1 MLLAAAAEADKLNLD
16 ISIGTW
22 GILAGVI
29 VVMLAFDLFVYARG
43 HIPSVREN
51 SLWSIGWI
59 GVALA
64 FGAVFWAWQGSEAGS
79 QYLAGYLL
87 ERSLSLD
94 NLFVFAVILSYF
106 AVPGEKVQG
115 KVLAWGIMLA
125 LGLRLIFIMIGAA
138 LLDAFHI
145 TFYAFGA
152 LLLYTAWKLAR
163 HDDTE
168 IEPEH
173 NPLLKQ
179 LRKRVTITDDYDGD
193 KLFTKANGKRVATP
207 LLAVFVVI
215 ASTDI
220 LFAVDSIPAIFAVT
234 QESFIVFAAN
244 AFALIG
250 LRALYFLLV
259 GLMDRFVYLT
269 QGLSVI
275 LAFIG
280 VKMLLIDIWHVP
292 IWLSLAV
299 IAGTLGADRV
309 AVDAGGAE
317 EAHSGIAICTCSCV
331 HGWPA
336 ATWNR
341 RAARFITTDAT
352 VTVWSAQGSVGSTW
366 RQTPFG
372 CDSWLR
378 SASSSGWLRTTSRRG
393 IVLGDSS
400 GVVSCPR
407 RGGYEEVVG
416 VGADGAADDV
426 RAARVELDAG
436 DVVRA
441 SATVTAELAL
451 VFAAVRSSTA
461 SSTLRQRLER
471 LPQEEVDR
479 GAVEPAVRRR
489 VEHVQADAE
498 AGVVE
503 ADLGQDA
510 RLGERREPAVLVLD
524 DPDDGRWP
532 RRPDASPSSGRA
544 ARPRRSPSTPSGPG
558 RRGSRCGR

>member
-1 MLLAAAAEADKLNLD
+1 LFVAAAAQVDKLDLD

-22 GILAGVI
+22 AILGGVI

-51 SLWSIGWI
+51 GFWSIGWI
-59 GVALA
+59 AVALG
-64 FGAVFWAWQGSEAGS
+64 FGAVLWAWQGGEAGS
-79 QYLAGYLL
+79 QYFAGYLL

-94 NLFVFAVILSYF
+94 NLFVFAVILSFF
-106 AVPGEKVQG
+106 AVPGEHVQG

-125 LGLRLIFIMIGAA
+125 LLLRLVFIMIGAA

-168 IEPEH
+168 VEPEH

-292 IWLSLAV
+292 IWLSLGV
-299 IAGTLGADRV
+299 IAGTLALT
-309 AVDAGGAE
+309 ALI
-317 EAHSGIAICTCSCV
+317 SL
-331 HGWPA
+331 
-336 ATWNR
+336 
-341 RAARFITTDAT
+341 RAAPKAK
-352 VTVWSAQGSVGSTW
+352 
-366 RQTPFG
+366 TP
-372 CDSWLR
+372 
-378 SASSSGWLRTTSRRG
+378 A
-393 IVLGDSS
+393 
-400 GVVSCPR
+400 
-407 RGGYEEVVG
+407 
-416 VGADGAADDV
+416 
-426 RAARVELDAG
+426 
-436 DVVRA
+436 
-441 SATVTAELAL
+441 
-451 VFAAVRSSTA
+451 
-461 SSTLRQRLER
+461 
-471 LPQEEVDR
+471 
-479 GAVEPAVRRR
+479 
-489 VEHVQADAE
+489 
-498 AGVVE
+498 
-503 ADLGQDA
+503 
-510 RLGERREPAVLVLD
+510 
-524 DPDDGRWP
+524 
-532 RRPDASPSSGRA
+532 
-544 ARPRRSPSTPSGPG
+544 
-558 RRGSRCGR
+558 